1 MKHQFLITV
10 NSCPT
15 KQDVFLFKKFEDGK
29 KIMFKKYLVIN

>member
-10 NSCPT
+10 NSRPT
-15 KQDVFLFKKFEDGK
+15 KQDVFWFNKIEDDK